1 MRTTPI
7 NQELNMTTMDAIWT
21 LIMNQSKA
29 ARRKL
34 SKRLNEVVAAESD
47 ITKTAGYKEA
57 MLDKQEGRIYH
68 AENVDDM
75 FNQILGEGWRTK

>member
-1 MRTTPI
+1 MSATAVNTG
-7 NQELNMTTMDAIWT
+7 LGMTTMDAIWT
-21 LIMNQSKA
+21 LIMNQSKT

-34 SKRLNEVVAAESD
+34 SKRLNDVVASESD
-47 ITKTAGYKEA
+47 VTKTAGYKEA
-57 MLDKQEGRIYH
+57 MQDIQQGRIYH

>member
-1 MRTTPI
+1 
-7 NQELNMTTMDAIWT
+7 MTTMDAIWT
-21 LIMNQSKA
+21 LIMNQSKT

-34 SKRLNEVVAAESD
+34 SKRLNDVVASESD
-47 ITKTAGYKEA
+47 VIKTAGYQEA
-57 MLDKQEGRIYH
+57 MQDIQQGRIYH

>member
-1 MRTTPI
+1 MNATVVNSGTG
-7 NQELNMTTMDAIWT
+7 MTTMDAIWA
-21 LIMNQSKA
+21 LIMNQSKT

-34 SKRLNEVVAAESD
+34 SKRLNEVVASELD
-47 ITKTAGYKEA
+47 VTKTAGYQEA
-57 MLDKQEGRIYH
+57 MMDKQQGRIYH

>member
-1 MRTTPI
+1 
-7 NQELNMTTMDAIWT
+7 MTTMDAIWT
-21 LIMNQSKA
+21 LIMNQSKT

-34 SKRLNEVVAAESD
+34 SKRLNDVVASESD
-47 ITKTAGYKEA
+47 VTKTAGYQEA
-57 MLDKQEGRIYH
+57 MQDIQQGRIYH